1 MKMEVV
7 NRETIIQ
14 EYVAIPSSNKVDYI
28 CEKL

>member
-14 EYVAIPSSNKVDYI
+14 DNTTIPSYNKVDYI